1 VLSPKGKDIASAAV
15 QLIEERDA
23 LGPEA
28 QSRLDN
34 TFLQAA
40 TAMLQT
46 PQRNNALAQ
55 LPIGNLTQ
63 FLRRVRGRRR
73 LTDLLMLQIDLCRN
87 RTQRSASKRKG

>member
-1 VLSPKGKDIASAAV
+1 MLSPKGKDIATAAV
-15 QLIEERDA
+15 RLIEGRDA

-46 PQRNNALAQ
+46 AQRNDTLAQ
-55 LPIGNLTQ
+55 LLISNPDPVPKKI
-63 FLRRVRGRRR
+63 
-73 LTDLLMLQIDLCRN
+73 
-87 RTQRSASKRKG
+87 